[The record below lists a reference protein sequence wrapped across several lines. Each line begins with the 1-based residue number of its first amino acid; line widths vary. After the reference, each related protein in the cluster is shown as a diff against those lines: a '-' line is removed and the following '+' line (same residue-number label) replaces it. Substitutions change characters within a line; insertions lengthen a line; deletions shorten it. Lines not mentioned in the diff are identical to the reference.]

1 MILGT
6 FNDLFKY
13 NKLLLDDD
21 DFNTHMVAKVLTRS
35 IDNTAVLA

>member
-21 DFNTHMVAKVLTRS
+21 FNAQMVAKVLTRS